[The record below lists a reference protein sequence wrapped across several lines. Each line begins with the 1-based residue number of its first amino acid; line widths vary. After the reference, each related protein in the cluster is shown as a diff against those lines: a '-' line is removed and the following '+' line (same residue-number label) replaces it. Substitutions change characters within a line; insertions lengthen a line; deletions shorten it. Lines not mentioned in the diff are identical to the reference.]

1 MKQDIE
7 RIASRPEAI
16 QAFCRRWNVGELCL
30 FGSVLRDDFSPESDI
45 DVLVTF
51 EADHTPG
58 LMGIVR
64 MEQEMAEIFGHRV
77 DLVTRNA
84 VEKSRNHIRRKAIL
98 ESARVLYAA

>member
-1 MKQDIE
+1 MKRDIE

-45 DVLVTF
+45 DVLVKF
-51 EADHTPG
+51 EGDHTPG
-58 LMGIVR
+58 LMGIIR
-64 MEQEMAEIFGHRV
+64 MEQEMADMFGHRV

-84 VEKSRNHIRRKAIL
+84 VEKSRNYIRRKAIL